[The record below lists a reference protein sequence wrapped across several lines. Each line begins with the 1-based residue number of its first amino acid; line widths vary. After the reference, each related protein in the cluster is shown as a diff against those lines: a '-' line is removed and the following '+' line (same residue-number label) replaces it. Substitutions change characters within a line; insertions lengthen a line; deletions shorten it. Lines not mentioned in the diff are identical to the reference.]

1 MSRWIPV
8 LVACVSCAAFLTQAA
23 RWNRTHTA
31 RGDAQR
37 AYQLAAA
44 DVAELQRLRSSQATS
59 LFGEPPDEDINAR
72 VAACLASIALPESI
86 ATSIKRES
94 DRAVSTNPHNRNR
107 RQRDVRIELRPIS
120 PAGLGRFLAA
130 WGEQNPAWAVGQISL
145 RKITDRRA
153 GPEEYHVTLSCSAE
167 YTSGESKP

>member
-8 LVACVSCAAFLTQAA
+8 LVACVSCIALLTQAA
-23 RWNRTHTA
+23 RWSHANAA
-31 RGDAQR
+31 RGDAHR
-37 AYQLAAA
+37 AYQIAAA

-94 DRAVSTNPHNRNR
+94 DRAVSTNPQDRTR

-120 PAGLGRFLAA
+120 PASLGRFLAA
-130 WGEQNPAWAVGQISL
+130 WGEQNPAWSIGQISL

-153 GPEEYHVTLSCSAE
+153 SEEEYHLTLSCSAE
-167 YTSGESKP
+167 YTSGEVNP